1 MYSLL
6 LHLADHP
13 SLSYVSTVADRR
25 TRRNMPS
32 PVWTL
37 FTKQYQN
44 GKWIKSE
51 CSICHKSYK
60 NVNSGTSLL
69 ISHLKIQTSM
79 PVKSSLP
86 YLFNRADILINQEF
100 SQCLLDYVIETNSSF
115 KSIESPSFIKM
126 IGKINKKVKVPSRR
140 EICGSLLENSYAE
153 SKNSIIA
160 DMKDQAISLNTDM
173 WTNKSGKISLLAI
186 SAHFVNKEWCRWNI
200 IIAAKHFVRRHTGE
214 EMTATIE
221 KTLEEMSVTDIV
233 GLTTDSAAS
242 MKKTARLLK
251 IEHIPCLAHLYHLI
265 VSNAL
270 NCWVSKH
277 LIKSVK
283 KFVSKIHK
291 IDKFKLYVYIY
302 I

>member
-1 MYSLL
+1 
-6 LHLADHP
+6 
-13 SLSYVSTVADRR
+13 
-25 TRRNMPS
+25 
-32 PVWTL
+32 
-37 FTKQYQN
+37 
-44 GKWIKSE
+44 
-51 CSICHKSYK
+51 
-60 NVNSGTSLL
+60 
-69 ISHLKIQTSM
+69 
-79 PVKSSLP
+79 
-86 YLFNRADILINQEF
+86 
-100 SQCLLDYVIETNSSF
+100 
-115 KSIESPSFIKM
+115 M

-214 EMTATIE
+214 EMTARIE

-251 IEHIPCLAHLYHLI
+251 IEQS
-265 VSNAL
+265 V
-270 NCWVSKH
+270 VSKH

-283 KFVSKIHK
+283 KFVSKIHQSTLWREAFGTWAFIYFPLVLEVFETNLNYTSLRSENK
-291 IDKFKLYVYIY
+291 KEVTIPMDVCNGWNSTYLMLLKLNELVC
-302 I
+302 